1 MTKKTRDNEEIFM
14 EVSNSDVYR
23 EMKQGFTLL
32 TEKIDSFC
40 RDNTNDHNK
49 IITRQDKTNGKVL
62 LSRWIATTALAL
74 VTTLIF
80 LLMSGIIK

>member
-1 MTKKTRDNEEIFM
+1 MAKKKSDDNDVFVEI
-14 EVSNSDVYR
+14 SNRDVYV
-23 EMKQGFTLL
+23 EMKQGFAVL

-40 RDNTNDHNK
+40 KDNTEEHSK
-49 IITRQDKTNGKVL
+49 IIARQDKTNGKVI

-74 VTTLIF
+74 ITTLIF